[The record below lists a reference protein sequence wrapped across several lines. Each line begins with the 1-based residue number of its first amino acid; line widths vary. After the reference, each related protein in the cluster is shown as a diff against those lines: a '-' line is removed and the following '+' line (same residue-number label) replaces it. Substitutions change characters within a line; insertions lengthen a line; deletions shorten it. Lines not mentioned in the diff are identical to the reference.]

1 MYKLIRFIPLLFLP
15 LFSSLLQAQDAYL
28 ISGKVYDSTNSQ
40 VLAGASI
47 RVKGSAKGTATK
59 GDGSFELKVT
69 QKLPITLLISYVGYT
84 RQEFVV
90 SDKGA
95 AVSISLHT
103 EDLYANQ
110 VVVTASRVAESILKS
125 PVAIEKLSLRALKES
140 PAPSF
145 YDALENVKGVQMTTS
160 SLTFKVPNT
169 RGFNIPN
176 NFRFVQLVDGVDM
189 QAATLGVPLGNAIG
203 PTELDIESVE
213 IIPGA
218 SSALYGMNAI
228 NGMANLITKSPF
240 TYQGLSVYHK
250 TGLNHV
256 DGKDHAA
263 SILTETA
270 IRYAKV
276 LGNHWAFKINASYMR
291 GTDWRSTNATDQNTN
306 DLSTANPSIKA
317 FAGASS
323 NPAYDAWNKY
333 GDESNNAVTL
343 SGIRIPG
350 GSPNQS
356 VIVRRTGYWESD
368 LANPTVDNLKVDA
381 SLHYRFNKNTELS
394 YSYRVG
400 KMDGLFQRGN
410 KIQLD
415 NVVVQN
421 HRLELKGSNFFVR
434 TYVSVENTGDS
445 YNLKPL
451 ADNLDLTNVSNSVWG
466 SRFKTALQAELD
478 KGTAIAEAA
487 LLARTAA
494 DKGRVLP
501 GTPEFTALKNKIIR
515 INNWDHKNAGIAG
528 APETGGAW
536 LHQLSRTYHAD
547 AQWDLSRNVKVV
559 DLLLGADA
567 RIYEVIPDGNN
578 FVDFSRPV
586 AERNAPLSDGSF
598 GKNVY
603 YKKWGAFAQ
612 VTKRFF
618 DDNLKLSASL
628 RGDYNPEFDPK
639 LNPRVAAVYT
649 LKEKHNFRVS
659 FQNGFRFPALF
670 EALSFVNNGNVR
682 RVGGLSLVN
691 TGLGYLENSYTLAS
705 VNLFN
710 AAVNRDVTAGTT
722 AGDAAVKNKGLLEIT
737 NLSPTQ
743 PERINSFEAGYKSVL
758 LNNKLILDIDAYTNR
773 YDGFLGQVEVAVP
786 STGKAGSDA
795 ASMDMLAANRS
806 KQTRYRVYTNAKN
819 SYNNYGGALGIT
831 YNFYKKYTVSGNVNY
846 NRIKSNKT
854 KDIFVTGFNTPDW
867 STNLSFGN
875 RAVAKNLGF
884 NVVWRWQNSF
894 YWESPL
900 ANGAVPA
907 YYTVDA
913 QATYGLPQWKT
924 TVKAGGSNLLNR
936 RYYQYA
942 AGPNIGGLYYVA
954 LTFDLGSTHNK
965 QTN

>member
-1 MYKLIRFIPLLFLP
+1 MHPSIRFLPLLF
-15 LFSSLLQAQDAYL
+15 FSVLLQAQNAYL

-40 VLAGASI
+40 VLAGASV
-47 RVKGSAKGTATK
+47 RVKGSSKGTASK
-59 GDGSFELKVT
+59 PDGSFELKVT
-69 QKLPITLLISYVGYT
+69 QKLPITLLISYVGYN

-90 SDKGA
+90 ADNSA
-95 AVSISLHT
+95 AISISLHT
-103 EDLYANQ
+103 EDIYANQ
-110 VVVTASRVAESILKS
+110 VVVTASRVPESILKS
-125 PVAIEKLSLRALKES
+125 PVSIEKLSLRALKES

-240 TYQGLSVYHK
+240 TYQGLSVYQK
-250 TGLNHV
+250 TGVNHV
-256 DGKDHAA
+256 DGKDHEP

-276 LGNHWAFKINASYMR
+276 FNNRWAFKIDASYMR
-291 GTDWRSTNATDQNTN
+291 GTDWRSTSATDQNSN
-306 DLSTANPSIKA
+306 DLSTANPTIKA
-317 FAGASS
+317 FTGTAS

-333 GDESNNAVTL
+333 GDESNNAVTI
-343 SGIRIPG
+343 SGVRIPG
-350 GSPNQS
+350 GSPSQS
-356 VIVRRTGYWESD
+356 IIVRRTGYWEKD
-368 LANPTVDNLKVDA
+368 LANPTVDNLKIDA
-381 SLHYRFNKNTELS
+381 ALHYRFNKGTELS
-394 YSYRVG
+394 YSYRTG

-421 HRLELKGSNFFVR
+421 HKLELKGKNFFVR
-434 TYVSVENTGDS
+434 SYVSIENTGDS

-451 ADNLDLTNVSNSVWG
+451 ADNLDLTNLSNSAWG
-466 SRFKTALQAELD
+466 AKFKTTLQAELD

-487 LLARTAA
+487 RLARVEA
-494 DKGRVLP
+494 DRGRVLP
-501 GTPEFTALKNKIIR
+501 GTPEFAALKNTIVKV
-515 INNWDHKNAGIAG
+515 NNWDHKNAGIAG
-528 APETGGAW
+528 APATGGAW
-536 LHQLSRTYHAD
+536 LHQLSRTYHTD
-547 AQWDLSRNVKVV
+547 AQWDLSHTVKIV
-559 DLLLGADA
+559 DLLVGADA

-586 AERNAPLSDGSF
+586 AERNLPLSDGSF

-618 DDNLKLSASL
+618 HENLKLTGSL

-682 RVGGLSLVN
+682 RVGGLALVN
-691 TGLGYLENSYTLAS
+691 KGLGYLENSYTLAS
-705 VNLFN
+705 VNIFN
-710 AAVNRDVTAGTT
+710 AAVNRDVAAGTT
-722 AGDAAVKNKGLLEIT
+722 AGDAALKNKGLLEIT
-737 NLSPTQ
+737 RLSPTR

-758 LNNKLILDIDAYTNR
+758 LNNKLVLDIDAYTNR

-786 STGKAGSDA
+786 STGKAGSEA
-795 ASMDMLAANRS
+795 AAMDMLAANRG

-819 SYNNYGGALGIT
+819 GYNNYGAAAGIT
-831 YNFYKKYTVSGNVNY
+831 YNFYRKYTVSGNVNY
-846 NRIKSNKT
+846 NKIKST
-854 KDIFVTGFNTPDW
+854 TAKDIFVTGFNTPDW
-867 STNLSFGN
+867 STNVSFGN
-875 RAVAKNLGF
+875 RAVAKNVGF
-884 NVVWRWQNSF
+884 NVVWRWQNGF
-894 YWESPL
+894 LWESPL

-907 YYTVDA
+907 YYTMDA
-913 QATYGLPQWKT
+913 QATWSIPQWKT
-924 TVKAGGSNLLNR
+924 ALKAGGSNILNR

-942 AGPNIGGLYYVA
+942 AGPNIGGLYYLA
-954 LTFDLGSTHNK
+954 ITLDLGTKYDK